1 MGPSS
6 EANAALR
13 KRVRQQEVVADLG
26 ERALETDD
34 LDRLMHDA
42 SVAVAETL
50 DTEYCK
56 VLELLPDGDEV
67 LLRQGV
73 GWRDGLVGTETVPTD
88 TDSQAGFTLLSEE
101 PVIVDDLR
109 TEDRFSGPELLTSH
123 DVVSGISVIIGPLEE
138 PWGILGTH
146 TTDCRE
152 FTQDDATF
160 VKNVANVL
168 AAAIDRTE
176 KERRLHERERR
187 LKRYKEYS
195 DDIFAAV
202 DDLFY
207 VVDRAGNF
215 QRWNESLN
223 RVTGYSDVE
232 IESMQPLEFVAEPDR
247 DTLANGMAELF
258 ETGSSRVEA
267 DILTKDGER
276 IPYEFVASGL
286 EAPDGTPVLA
296 GIGRD
301 ITDRRERDRELAKYE
316 RIVET
321 IDDGIYVVDEN
332 GHYTMVN
339 DAYTELTGYTREE
352 LLGEHATRIVDEATI
367 ERASELRAEM
377 ADGNAASPTLATTIR
392 TADGNRVPVEVTFT
406 SLPTD
411 GGQERVGVVR
421 DVTEREKQRRK
432 LEKSERRYRTLV
444 ENFPNGAVG
453 LFDENL
459 RYTAVGGGLLDVSSV
474 DSEERIG
481 NSVYDIYP
489 DEIVEEVEPYFNA
502 ALDGESHS
510 FETDYH
516 DRHLFAHTLPIR
528 NADDEVFAGMLVV
541 QDVTE
546 RREYQRQLE
555 ESNKRLEQF
564 AYAASHDLQE
574 PLRMV
579 SSYLQLIETRY
590 GDALDEE
597 GREFLEFAVDGADR
611 MRGMINGL
619 LQYSRVETRGD
630 EFQPVDLTDVLAAVR
645 EDLRIKIEG
654 YDAEVTAESLP
665 RVRGDPEQLRQVLQ
679 NLLSNAITYSGDEP
693 PRIHVF
699 AERSGAEWT
708 VSVSD
713 EGVGIAPEDQ
723 DRIFE
728 VFQRAHSHTEH
739 SGTGIGLA
747 LCERIIERHDGEIWV
762 ESTPGEGT
770 TVSFTVPDVQE
781 GAND

>member
-223 RVTGYSDVE
+223 RVTGYSDAE

-247 DTLANGMAELF
+247 DALANGMAELF
-258 ETGSSRVEA
+258 ETGSSRIEA
-267 DILTKDGER
+267 DVLTKDGER

-339 DAYTELTGYTREE
+339 DAYTELTGYSREE

-377 ADGNAASPTLATTIR
+377 ADGDAASPTLATTIR

-541 QDVTE
+541 QDVTK